1 MITTG
6 GNGHKP
12 CSLST
17 HTTTE
22 AKKSQTKLALPQG
35 ESLKQDDADP
45 LISSHIGA
53 ACSFILPDSPRKGKA
68 NMKLP
73 TPRKLPSGSWYA
85 RIQVDGKMVNVTRPT
100 KKEVEQELMALKSK
114 AKEAP
119 AAANLTVAQAIDA
132 YIAAR
137 EGVDSPATIKGYK
150 AIQKNRFQK
159 TMGRKIAS
167 ITQEQW
173 QTIIGLEAKE
183 VSAKTVKNA
192 WGLVSSAITEATGK
206 QIKVK
211 LPQVV
216 KKEAKYISSSD
227 LKKFLSAI
235 QGHWAEIPILLALHS
250 LRRSE
255 IMNVRWE
262 DIDLEN
268 NCIHVQGAAVYDSN
282 NHLVH
287 KETNKNT
294 SSQRTIPFIL
304 PQLRQAVESSSRE
317 GEYAVTCYPNS
328 INVVVQRICK
338 GIGIPTCTTHG
349 LRKTFAS
356 MMLVDLKQPE
366 AIVMQ
371 IGGWSDPQT
380 MRKIY
385 TQVSTENTQK
395 AGAQFSTFIQNLL

>member
-1 MITTG
+1 
-6 GNGHKP
+6 
-12 CSLST
+12 
-17 HTTTE
+17 
-22 AKKSQTKLALPQG
+22 
-35 ESLKQDDADP
+35 
-45 LISSHIGA
+45 
-53 ACSFILPDSPRKGKA
+53 
-68 NMKLP
+68 MKLP

-85 RIQVDGKMVNVTRPT
+85 RITVDGKMVNITRPT

-119 AAANLTVAQAIDA
+119 TAANLTVAQAIDA

-173 QTIIGLEAKE
+173 QTIISLEAKE

-216 KKEAKYISSSD
+216 KKEAKYISSTD

-304 PQLRQAVESSSRE
+304 PQFRQAVESSSRE

-338 GIGIPTCTTHG
+338 EIGIPTCTTHG

-395 AGAQFSTFIQNLL
+395 AGAQFSAFIQNLL